1 MASDLR
7 DAAAST
13 GGSIPADDAAR
24 ELVLTNPVPEPEAP
38 ASVGAFLAAARERA
52 GLSLGDVATRLR
64 MSVRQIEAL
73 ERADYAALPG
83 GTFLRGLVRNYAK
96 AVYVSAD
103 EALAV
108 LEATHADG
116 APVRATK
123 VLEPVAAVTPTALA
137 RGTVVNTSS
146 QQRALAVLGVLVVL
160 AAVVFYWWEFVRPH
174 RGDGGWPKTTPA
186 TTTLPVA
193 QPTVTTPA
201 TPPANDA
208 AALTPSAPSTDA
220 SASPVPSS
228 DQTLAA
234 ARAAAAGVTASPAT
248 PTSPA
253 SSALPTSSA
262 TPKASM
268 TVSPVAAAP
277 TAQASK
283 AAPAPAKPTATPVA
297 AAPAPQPP
305 TTTPTAPTA
314 VTPASAAA
322 EKARRVG
329 ESGVLGF
336 TFSGESWVEVI
347 DGSGRAILS
356 RRFRAGDADE
366 VSGRAPFTI
375 VIGDATNT
383 RMAFNGREFDLAPHT
398 RSSVARVTI
407 K

>member
-7 DAAAST
+7 DATASS
-13 GGSIPADDAAR
+13 GGSSPIDDSAR
-24 ELVLTNPVPEPEAP
+24 ELILTNPVPEPEAP
-38 ASVGAFLAAARERA
+38 SSVGAFLAAARERA

-73 ERADYAALPG
+73 ERSDYSALPG

-96 AVYVSAD
+96 AVQVSPD

-116 APVRATK
+116 APVRATR
-123 VLEPVAAVTPTALA
+123 VVEPVAAVTPPPLN
-137 RGTVVNTSS
+137 RGTTINKSS
-146 QQRALAVLGVLVVL
+146 RQRALAVLGVLVVL

-174 RGDGGWPKTTPA
+174 RGEGGWPKA
-186 TTTLPVA
+186 NVSTTTLPVT
-193 QPTVTTPA
+193 QPTVNAAP
-201 TPPANDA
+201 A
-208 AALTPSAPSTDA
+208 AAAASPAETTSAVGAQVSDSA
-220 SASPVPSS
+220 ASPVPSS
-228 DQTLAA
+228 DQAAAA
-234 ARAAAAGVTASPAT
+234 ARAAAITSTTAAVPAATLGATAPAATVTPPQGSAAQNAAGSPKPAPTLASPAVAVTT
-248 PTSPA
+248 PPA
-253 SSALPTSSA
+253 STPANSAPNA
-262 TPKASM
+262 
-268 TVSPVAAAP
+268 VAAP
-277 TAQASK
+277 DKS
-283 AAPAPAKPTATPVA
+283 
-297 AAPAPQPP
+297 
-305 TTTPTAPTA
+305 
-314 VTPASAAA
+314 
-322 EKARRVG
+322 RRVG

-366 VSGRAPFTI
+366 VSGRAPFA
-375 VIGDATNT
+375 VVVGNAANT

>member
-7 DAAAST
+7 DAASST

-96 AVYVSAD
+96 AVHISSD

-108 LEATHADG
+108 LEATHAGG
-116 APVRATK
+116 APVRATR
-123 VLEPVAAVTPTALA
+123 VVEPVAAVTPPALG
-137 RGTVVNTSS
+137 RGTVTSKS
-146 QQRALAVLGVLVVL
+146 SRQRALAVLGVLVVL

-174 RGDGGWPKTTPA
+174 RGDGGWPKPNAA
-186 TTTLPVA
+186 TATLPVA
-193 QPTVTTPA
+193 QPTVSAPLTPPTTDSTASTSA
-201 TPPANDA
+201 TPTID
-208 AALTPSAPSTDA
+208 S

-228 DQTLAA
+228 DQALAA
-234 ARAAAAGVTASPAT
+234 ARAAAVG
-248 PTSPA
+248 PTSAPTLPA
-253 SSALPTSSA
+253 SSAPPASTA
-262 TPKASM
+262 TPTA
-268 TVSPVAAAP
+268 TTTATATPVPVAAAT

-283 AAPAPAKPTATPVA
+283 AVPVPAKPAGPPVGTTSLPQS
-297 AAPAPQPP
+297 PA
-305 TTTPTAPTA
+305 TAPTA
-314 VTPASAAA
+314 AAAA

-356 RRFRAGDADE
+356 RRFRAGEADE
-366 VSGRAPFTI
+366 VTGRAPFTI
-375 VIGDATNT
+375 VIGNASST